1 MPQTEEKELL
11 IQIYNEIAALRAE
24 IDEIKHAI
32 IPEEEPDE
40 EEMKEIME
48 GEKEVKNGRI
58 RSWKEIKRE
67 L

>member
-40 EEMKEIME
+40 EDVREIME
-48 GEKEVKNGRI
+48 GEKEIENGRM
-58 RSWKEIKRE
+58 RRWKEIRKE

>member
-32 IPEEEPDE
+32 IPEADPDE

-48 GEKEVKNGRI
+48 GEKEVKNGRM
-58 RSWKEIKRE
+58 RGWKEIKRE